1 MRCFLRITIV
11 ALLLGLGAMSAAA
24 QGKIET
30 KKYKIRDLQEKITK
44 VVMTEN
50 VFIDGALRQDVV
62 EHWRISPFEICT
74 LEEFKTL
81 RKDANYYFLLI
92 VSGQFSGEMEP
103 GIDFLSLVKGGPEA
117 EEGIGKMT
125 EVVSIPFSVPG
136 GNGREIALIPAFLEI
151 IQDFALKAM
160 ERDLEGYQ
168 GLSLYNLNLPKIRH
182 KTILFTEDDLSE
194 RVTPL
199 DKSGNW
205 VKIVEDDEADDAV
218 LNCAPGTVVSYT
230 VAPKVPS
237 ATSRCYKMLIGADNH
252 VLYYFKRHRI
262 SGKTGSGFTPQEFKS
277 ISAKAQ

>member
-1 MRCFLRITIV
+1 MGNFWKITV
-11 ALLLGLGAMSAAA
+11 AGLLLCFGAITAGA

-62 EHWRISPFEICT
+62 EHWHISPFEICT

-81 RKDANYYFLLI
+81 RTDANYYFLLV

-103 GIDFLSLVKGGPEA
+103 GIDFLSFVKGGPEA
-117 EEGIGKMT
+117 EEGIGEMT
-125 EVVSIPFSVPG
+125 EVVSLPFSVPG
-136 GNGREIALIPAFLEI
+136 GNGREIALIPSFLEI
-151 IQDFALKAM
+151 IQDFALRAM

-168 GLSLYNLNLPKIRH
+168 GLSLYNRNLPKIRH
-182 KTILFTEDDLSE
+182 KTILFSEDDLSE
-194 RVTPL
+194 RISPL
-199 DKSGNW
+199 DKSGTR
-205 VKIVEDDEADDAV
+205 VRIVEDDEADDAV
-218 LNCAPGTVVSYT
+218 LNGTPGTVVSYT
-230 VAPKVPS
+230 VAPKDPS
-237 ATSRCYKMLIGADNH
+237 ATSRCYKMLIGTDNH

-262 SGKTGSGFTPQEFKS
+262 TGKTGNGFTLQEFKS

>member
-1 MRCFLRITIV
+1 MVVAVLLCF
-11 ALLLGLGAMSAAA
+11 GAVSAGA

-30 KKYKIRDLQEKITK
+30 KKYKIRDLQEKVTK
-44 VVMTEN
+44 IVMTEN

-62 EHWRISPFEICT
+62 EHWHISPFELCT

-81 RKDANYYFLLI
+81 RKDPNYYFLLV

-168 GLSLYNLNLPKIRH
+168 GLSLYNRNLPKIRH
-182 KTILFTEDDLSE
+182 RTVLFTEDDLSE
-194 RVTPL
+194 RVSPL
-199 DKSGNW
+199 DKPDAR
-205 VKIVEDDEADDAV
+205 VRIVEDDEADDAV
-218 LNCAPGTVVSYT
+218 LNGAPGTVVSYT

-262 SGKTGSGFTPQEFKS
+262 SGKNPSGFSSREFKS
-277 ISAKAQ
+277 ISSKAQ